1 VIGAAAPRSR
11 PFAARSTL
19 VRHMLT
25 DATLRCP
32 ATGAPLRR
40 AGDALETPGGERR
53 YPVVGGVP
61 VLIAEERS
69 LFRLSDFTAPA
80 SSARPS
86 AAGRLARAV
95 AAHLPRDSA
104 NAGTDRLVARLLELL
119 LASAA
124 RPRVLVVG
132 GGTLGAGMA
141 PLLDHPAVDA
151 TETDVWLG
159 PRTRLVCDAHDLPFA
174 DASFDAVVAQAVLE
188 HVADPARAVA
198 EMHRVLVAGGLVYAE
213 IPFMQQVHEGAYD
226 FRRYTHVGLRR
237 LFRDFDEVAAGPVCG
252 PAMALAWS
260 VRYLAVTLA
269 GRSRTA
275 RRLAAHLVPLATFWL
290 PRLDRFLIDRP
301 GALDAASSIGFL
313 GRRREQPLSDEA
325 IVAAYRG
332 VNASPSRW

>member
-40 AGDALETPGGERR
+40 AG
-53 YPVVGGVP
+53 
-61 VLIAEERS
+61 
-69 LFRLSDFTAPA
+69 
-80 SSARPS
+80 
-86 AAGRLARAV
+86 
-95 AAHLPRDSA
+95 
-104 NAGTDRLVARLLELL
+104 
-119 LASAA
+119 
-124 RPRVLVVG
+124 
-132 GGTLGAGMA
+132 
-141 PLLDHPAVDA
+141 
-151 TETDVWLG
+151 
-159 PRTRLVCDAHDLPFA
+159 

-252 PAMALAWS
+252 PAMALG
-260 VRYLAVTLA
+260 
-269 GRSRTA
+269 GRS
-275 RRLAAHLVPLATFWL
+275 AT
-290 PRLDRFLIDRP
+290 
-301 GALDAASSIGFL
+301 
-313 GRRREQPLSDEA
+313 
-325 IVAAYRG
+325 
-332 VNASPSRW
+332 SR